1 MLREEHGFPAE
12 EVSPS
17 RAGLVTYLGFMIAGL
32 MPLLPFLYE
41 ELAPGGLSE
50 PFIWSIGVSGL
61 VFFTIGGLKSLYV
74 EQRWYWAGLE
84 ILAIG
89 GVAAGLAYL
98 VGVVLKGIADAV

>member
-1 MLREEHGFPAE
+1 M
-12 EVSPS
+12 
-17 RAGLVTYLGFMIAGL
+17 
-32 MPLLPFLYE
+32 
-41 ELAPGGLSE
+41 
-50 PFIWSIGVSGL
+50 
-61 VFFTIGGLKSLYV
+61 KSLYV

>member
-1 MLREEHGFPAE
+1 
-12 EVSPS
+12 
-17 RAGLVTYLGFMIAGL
+17 MIADMMPL
-32 MPLLPFLYE
+32 MPFIYQ
-41 ELAPGGLSE
+41 ATVPGGLPQ
-50 PFIWSIGVSGL
+50 PFFWSIGIAGL
-61 VFFTIGGLKSLYV
+61 VFFTIGGLKSLVV